1 MDVRGCDPPGLKIRA
16 SGLLLGHPSEP
27 NASVRRDAILV
38 VIGDGS
44 LVETSTLTRRDDT
57 FAPEGLRTSNPSL
70 GIPGPGSMLWRA
82 VMDIQGYSIISIG
95 IHKYP

>member
-1 MDVRGCDPPGLKIRA
+1 M
-16 SGLLLGHPSEP
+16 LLGHPSEP

-44 LVETSTLTRRDDT
+44 LVGTSTLSRRDDT

-70 GIPGPGSMLWRA
+70 GFAARA
-82 VMDIQGYSIISIG
+82 ACGGEQSWIFKG
-95 IHKYP
+95 IH